1 MYYCPYC
8 HEQWRDDEGSWTC
21 PKCHENDGIHSFT
34 CVECN
39 RDFECEEDSLPIC
52 DDCLEK
58 VYTNMDSAIELADYE
73 AEESG
78 EEKPVNEFYT
88 WLLGA
93 EKVNEIL
100 HDYCKDVATEE
111 DIRNFFMAGDT
122 ALLEDF
128 LRKKFNV

>member
-1 MYYCPYC
+1 MKTLG
-8 HEQWRDDEGSWTC
+8 EMQ
-21 PKCHENDGIHSFT
+21 KENLKYI
-34 CVECN
+34 
-39 RDFECEEDSLPIC
+39 
-52 DDCLEK
+52 
-58 VYTNMDSAIELADYE
+58 
-73 AEESG
+73 

-122 ALLEDF
+122 ELLEDF

>member
-1 MYYCPYC
+1 MLRNSPVWKLSDRRRTGDYLKA
-8 HEQWRDDEGSWTC
+8 D
-21 PKCHENDGIHSFT
+21 I
-34 CVECN
+34 
-39 RDFECEEDSLPIC
+39 L
-52 DDCLEK
+52 
-58 VYTNMDSAIELADYE
+58 SAIELADYE

-111 DIRNFFMAGDT
+111 DIR
-122 ALLEDF
+122 
-128 LRKKFNV
+128 KIK